1 MTFSQR
7 DARPRVSPMVGVR
20 ILRVADYDLSMPRRK
35 STPTAKKKAAPRRS
49 LKGWTLVWVDQGPLR
64 REAASECSRA
74 IERLEKARAEWK
86 RFEREDQPAFQRWT
100 ASTFGALMSRIRDV
114 EGLVRDK
121 ERLIAEVEREMYFSG
136 SRSYRAAFTRV
147 QKRRDNPEAE
157 AETRAKTPPPEEER
171 AHPEESE
178 EEELDEFTQELL
190 FEEFL
195 RTFLG
200 MNPDRMSDRQYEKMF
215 ADFKAKI
222 LGRDRSDAPPPNG
235 RAEPE
240 PDFAPEPP
248 KPPQDRVKELYRL
261 LVRRLHPDLRADS
274 NAEVSSIWHEV
285 QEAYAA
291 GNVERLEML
300 LAFTDI
306 QSNTTGEHT
315 SLFQMRSVLAELR
328 STFKALQRTLQTAK
342 KDPAWNFAR
351 LANRSKIETRLRR
364 EMETTL
370 QWHED
375 QLRQLEA
382 LIAQWTAP
390 HKGRRPPRAK
400 QEEFSY

>member
-1 MTFSQR
+1 M
-7 DARPRVSPMVGVR
+7 
-20 ILRVADYDLSMPRRK
+20 
-35 STPTAKKKAAPRRS
+35 
-49 LKGWTLVWVDQGPLR
+49 VWVDQAPLR
-64 REAASECSRA
+64 KLTASECSRA
-74 IERLEKARAEWK
+74 MERLEKARAEWR
-86 RFEREDQPAFQRWT
+86 RFEREDQPAFQRWK
-100 ASTFGALMSRIRDV
+100 ASTFGPLLSRIREIED
-114 EGLVRDK
+114 LVRAK
-121 ERLIAEVEREMYFSG
+121 EKLVMEVEQEMFFSG
-136 SRSYRAAFTRV
+136 TRSYRAAYTRV
-147 QKRRDNPEAE
+147 QKRRDHPDADEEAR
-157 AETRAKTPPPEEER
+157 TKTPPPEDDYARFEED
-171 AHPEESE
+171 E

-222 LGRDRSDAPPPNG
+222 LGHDRSEGPPPNW

-248 KPPQDRVKELYRL
+248 KSPKDRVKELYRL
-261 LVRRLHPDLRADS
+261 LVRRLHPDMRADS
-274 NAEVSSIWHEV
+274 NTEVSSLWHEV
-285 QEAYAA
+285 QEAYAT

-306 QSNTTGEHT
+306 QSNTTGDHT

-328 STFKALQRTLQTAK
+328 SAFKALQRTLQSAK

-351 LANRSKIETRLRR
+351 QNDRSKTESRLRR

-370 QWHED
+370 AWHED

-382 LIAQWTAP
+382 LVEQWTAP
-390 HKGRRPPRAK
+390 KKGRRPPKAK

>member
-1 MTFSQR
+1 M
-7 DARPRVSPMVGVR
+7 
-20 ILRVADYDLSMPRRK
+20 
-35 STPTAKKKAAPRRS
+35 
-49 LKGWTLVWVDQGPLR
+49 VWVDQAPLR
-64 REAASECSRA
+64 RLTASECSRA
-74 IERLEKARAEWK
+74 MERLEKARGEWR
-86 RFEREDQPAFQRWT
+86 RFEREDQPAFQRWK
-100 ASTFGALMSRIRDV
+100 ASTFGVLLSRIREV
-114 EGLVRDK
+114 EDLVRAK
-121 ERLIAEVEREMYFSG
+121 EKLIVEVEQEMYFSG
-136 SRSYRAAFTRV
+136 SRSYRTAYSRV
-147 QKRRDNPEAE
+147 QKRRDHPDE
-157 AETRAKTPPPEEER
+157 ETHSETPPREEER
-171 AHPEESE
+171 ARFADEE

-222 LGRDRSDAPPPNG
+222 LGRDQSDAAPPNW

-240 PDFAPEPP
+240 SDFAPEPP
-248 KPPQDRVKELYRL
+248 KSQQDRVKELYRL
-261 LVRRLHPDLRADS
+261 LVRRLHPDMRADS
-274 NAEVSSIWHEV
+274 NAEVSSLWHEV

-291 GNVERLEML
+291 GHVERLEML

-306 QSNTTGEHT
+306 QSNTTGDHT

-328 STFKALQRTLQTAK
+328 SAFKALQRTLQTAK

-351 LANRSKIETRLRR
+351 LDDRSKIESRLRG
-364 EMETTL
+364 EMKTTL
-370 QWHED
+370 AWHED

-382 LIAQWTAP
+382 LVEQWTAP
-390 HKGRRPPRAK
+390 KKGRRPPKAK